1 MTVATAAIGIN
12 TVDHAGGTSVRVA
25 LVLLCLFLA
34 PVSLLPQAEP
44 TRVAPRREPTMRP
57 EIVGQH
63 GIVAGGRHY
72 SVHAGTRIL
81 EQGGNAVDAG
91 VATVF
96 AASVVE
102 ISHFGFGG
110 EVPTMIYDAKT
121 RQVHVINGQGPA
133 PKAATPA
140 TFKAKGKVDA
150 NGPLGATLP
159 AVMDAMAIALENF
172 GTMRLEQVMAP
183 AIELAD
189 GFPMYAFLRDFL
201 VSNKAS
207 TTAYKWGHL
216 YYPNDRVPD
225 VGEIFRS
232 PNLARTM
239 RTIVAAE
246 HAAFEKSH
254 DRRAAIRAGRDAFY
268 TGDIARRIADADRA
282 EGGLF
287 TYDDLAT
294 FHGSIEKP
302 ATTTFH
308 GYEIDKAGPW
318 NQGPVLLETL
328 NILEGTDLKAMGP
341 NSADYIHTVHEAIK
355 LGYEDRNAYLGDP
368 AFASVPLKGLLSKP
382 YAAQR
387 RVLIGARASLEH
399 RQGNPYAFD
408 PDVKPPSVRYTP
420 HSQGVRGANT
430 SGDTTC
436 VDVVDKDGN
445 LFSAT
450 PSSGWLLGGAF
461 IAGDTGVPLS
471 NRMQVFDLDPA
482 SPNVLVGGK
491 RPRTT
496 LTPTIVLKDGK
507 PFLAISTPGGDSQ
520 DQQILNVLLNIM
532 VFDMDIQAAIE
543 APRINS
549 DHPHSSF
556 DSHESVLGQ
565 LEIESRVP
573 AKVLAD
579 LRARGHVLR
588 VVGPYSM
595 STGVV
600 AVGVNPNTGTL
611 RGGADPRR
619 ERYAFGW

>member
-1 MTVATAAIGIN
+1 MKTAIALTCFLLVPVTVA
-12 TVDHAGGTSVRVA
+12 
-25 LVLLCLFLA
+25 
-34 PVSLLPQAEP
+34 PQVEP
-44 TRVAPRREPTMRP
+44 TRVAPRREATMRP
-57 EIVGQH
+57 EIVGEH

-81 EQGGNAVDAG
+81 EQGGNAIDAG

-110 EVPTMIYDAKT
+110 EVPTIIYEAKT
-121 RQVHVINGQGPA
+121 KQVFVINGQGTA
-133 PKAATPA
+133 PGLAKPG
-140 TFKAKGKVDA
+140 TFKDKGKVDA

-159 AVMDAMAIALENF
+159 AVMDAMAIALENY

-201 VSNKAS
+201 VSNKTA

-216 YYPNDRVPD
+216 YYPNDRVPE

-232 PNLARTM
+232 PNLAKTF

-246 HAAFEKSH
+246 HDAFERTK
-254 DRRAAIRAGRDAFY
+254 DRKAAIRAGRDAFY
-268 TGDIARRIADADRA
+268 KGDIARRIADADRA

-287 TYDDLAT
+287 TYEDLAN
-294 FHGSIEKP
+294 FHGTIEKP
-302 ATTTFH
+302 TTTNYR
-308 GYEIDKAGPW
+308 GYDVYKAGTW

-328 NILEGTDLKAMGP
+328 NILEGFDLKKMGRG
-341 NSADYIHTVHEAIK
+341 SADVLHTVHEAIK
-355 LGYEDRNAYLGDP
+355 LAYDDRNAYLGDP
-368 AFASVPLKGLLSKP
+368 AFAQVPIAGLLSKP
-382 YAAQR
+382 YAATR
-387 RVLIGARASLEH
+387 RALIGPKAFLDH
-399 RQGNPYAFD
+399 RPGDPYAFD
-408 PDVKPPSVRYTP
+408 SSVKPPAQRYMP
-420 HSQGVRGANT
+420 HSQGQKGSSTN
-430 SGDTTC
+430 GDTTC

-471 NRMQVFDLDPA
+471 NRMQVFDLDPL

-496 LTPTIVLKDGK
+496 LTPTVILKDGK
-507 PFLAISTPGGDSQ
+507 PFMAISTPGGDSQ
-520 DQQILNVLLNIM
+520 DQQILNVLLNVM
-532 VFDMDIQAAIE
+532 DFDMDLQAAIE

-556 DSHESVLGQ
+556 DSHESVPGQ
-565 LEIESRVP
+565 LEIENRVP
-573 AKVLAD
+573 AKVMDD

-588 VVGPYSM
+588 VVGPYAM

-600 AVGVNPNTGTL
+600 AVGFNPKTGTL

-619 ERYAFGW
+619 ERYVFGW

>member
-1 MTVATAAIGIN
+1 M
-12 TVDHAGGTSVRVA
+12 RVA
-25 LVLLCLFLA
+25 LAALA
-34 PVSLLPQAEP
+34 MLVIPVSLLPQEP
-44 TRVAPRREPTMRP
+44 TRVAPRREMTMRP
-57 EIVGQH
+57 EIVGQR

-72 SVHAGTRIL
+72 SVHAGTRML

-121 RQVHVINGQGPA
+121 RQVYVINGQGTA
-133 PKAATPA
+133 PKAATPDL
-140 TFKAKGKVDA
+140 FKANGKVDA

-159 AVMDAMAIALENF
+159 AVMDAMAIALERF

-201 VSNKAS
+201 VSNRQR
-207 TTAYKWGHL
+207 TEAYKWGHL
-216 YYPNDRVPD
+216 YYADGRVPE
-225 VGEIFRS
+225 VGEVFKQ
-232 PNLARTM
+232 PNLAKTF

-246 HAAFEKSH
+246 HDTFEKTK
-254 DRRAAIRAGRDAFY
+254 DRAAAIRAGRDAFY
-268 TGDIARRIADADRA
+268 KGDIARRIADANRA
-282 EGGLF
+282 EGGVF
-287 TYDDLAT
+287 SYDDLAN

-302 ATTTFH
+302 TTTTFH
-308 GYEIDKAGPW
+308 GFEINKAGPW

-328 NILEGTDLKAMGP
+328 NILEGVDLKAMGA

-355 LGYEDRNAYLGDP
+355 LAYDDRNAYLGDP
-368 AFASVPLKGLLSKP
+368 AFATVPLKGLLSKQ
-382 YAAQR
+382 YAAER
-387 RVLIGARASLEH
+387 RKQIGPKAFLEH
-399 RQGNPYAFD
+399 RPGEPFAFD
-408 PDVKPPSVRYTP
+408 PDVKPPTARYYP
-420 HSQGVRGANT
+420 HSQGAKGANT

-436 VDVVDKDGN
+436 VDVVDRDGN

-471 NRMQVFDLDPA
+471 NRMQVFDLDPV

-496 LTPTIVLKDGK
+496 LTPTILLKDGK

-520 DQQILNVLLNIM
+520 DQQILNVLLNLL
-532 VFDMDIQAAIE
+532 VFDMDLQAAIE
-543 APRINS
+543 SPRINS

-556 DSHESVLGQ
+556 DNHASVPGQ
-565 LEIESRVP
+565 LEVESRVP
-573 AKVLAD
+573 SKVLDD

-588 VVGPYSM
+588 VVGPFAM

-600 AVGVNPNTGTL
+600 AVGVNPKTGTL

-619 ERYAFGW
+619 ERYIFGW